1 MDSKYQR
8 IAAELRSELA
18 ARHTLY
24 RLPTEKELC
33 QRYQVSRQTIR
44 QALQLLTDEGL
55 ITRRQGSGAYAT
67 GLHPLPEYNRIAI
80 LLPDE
85 SEYIYPRLQSELSVP
100 LEKEG
105 FHTEFFFTENRIA
118 REREILT
125 ELLAQP
131 PRAMLVKG
139 VRTALPNP
147 NLDLYQKLWSG
158 QVPTVF
164 LHSGYDQFPEHVVIA
179 DDNLS
184 GSRLLV
190 QYLVS
195 QKHTRLA
202 AIFRNDMRQGLERY
216 LGFASACLENHIPF
230 DDCRI
235 GWYDTEDL
243 AVLRTATISG
253 SFSEASAHKN
263 TQGTGF
269 LWNFVHQK
277 LGSCSAVVCHNDEIA
292 YWLIQELHA
301 AGLSVPE
308 DVSVVSFGNSYL
320 CGFSTP
326 TLTSLAHTAGE
337 GSRLAILALLNL
349 LRGQPA
355 CSASLGW
362 ELILRDSS
370 GPA

>member
-1 MDSKYQR
+1 MELKYQR
-8 IAAELRSELA
+8 IAADLRNELA
-18 ARHTLY
+18 ASQTIY

-33 QRYQVSRQTIR
+33 ERYQVSRQTIR
-44 QALQLLTDEGL
+44 QALQLLSDEGL

-85 SEYIYPRLQSELSVP
+85 NEYIYPRLQSELSVP

-105 FHTEFFFTENRIA
+105 FHIQFFFTENRIA
-118 REREILT
+118 KEREILMKLVT
-125 ELLAQP
+125 QP

-139 VRTALPNP
+139 IRTALPNP
-147 NLDLYQKLWSG
+147 NLDLYQRLWSK
-158 QVPTVF
+158 QLPTVF
-164 LHSGYDQFPEHVVIA
+164 LHSGYDNFPEQVVIA
-179 DDNLS
+179 DDNLA
-184 GSRLLV
+184 GSRILV
-190 QYLVS
+190 QYLIS

-202 AIFRNDMRQGLERY
+202 AIFRSDMRQGLERY
-216 LGFASACLENHIPF
+216 QGFAAACFENQIDF

-235 GWYDTEDL
+235 SWYGTEDL
-243 AVLRTATISG
+243 IALRSKTVAAIL
-253 SFSEASAHKN
+253 SESSEYSKK
-263 TQGTGF
+263 QEPGF
-269 LWNFVHQK
+269 LWKFVHQK
-277 LGSCSAVVCHNDEIA
+277 LGPCSAVICHNDEIA
-292 YWLIQELHA
+292 YWLIKELNA

-326 TLTSLAHTAGE
+326 TLTSLAHASGE
-337 GSRLAILALLNL
+337 SSRLAIEALLSL

-355 CSASLGW
+355 CSARLSW
-362 ELILRDSS
+362 ELIVRDSS